1 MDDNRRNH
9 PSGRS
14 FDRPQADGDSSHAG
28 AVHRAERCV
37 RRLSI
42 VAITGILVWSQAGC
56 SLFVMAGKAVF
67 GETKVRC
74 SFRQVTDINLPKSDQ
89 RVLILCS
96 TPESIKIEEPSL
108 DFDLLD
114 KIARRL
120 KVRGV
125 NVVSPDLV
133 TTWLDDHGGRWDDPA
148 ELGEEFD
155 ADIIIHIDLDRFS
168 YQEENSPS
176 LLRAR
181 VDGRVHAYEVL
192 RDGDVV
198 RVASI
203 FDQEFVSVYPDHHP
217 VSIQRKSPAI
227 FKQEYL
233 TRLTIQLSQ
242 LFYDHPIREEIH

>member
-1 MDDNRRNH
+1 M
-9 PSGRS
+9 
-14 FDRPQADGDSSHAG
+14 
-28 AVHRAERCV
+28 
-37 RRLSI
+37 
-42 VAITGILVWSQAGC
+42 WSQAGC
-56 SLFVMAGKAVF
+56 SLFVMAGKAVL
-67 GETKVRC
+67 GDTKVRC
-74 SFRQVTDINLPKSDQ
+74 SFRQVTNIELPKSDK

-96 TPESIKIEEPSL
+96 APDSIKTEEPSL

-114 KIARRL
+114 SIARRL

-125 NVVSPDLV
+125 KVVSPDLV
-133 TTWLDDHGGRWDDPA
+133 TSWLDDHGGRFDDLA

-155 ADIIIHIDLDRFS
+155 ADLIIHIDLVRFS
-168 YQEENSPS
+168 YKEEHSPS

-192 RDGDVV
+192 HNGEDTH
-198 RVASI
+198 VASI

-233 TRLTIQLSQ
+233 TRLTVQLSQ
-242 LFYDHPIREEIH
+242 LFYDHPIGEEIH